1 MKILV
6 TGFNAL
12 AIGTARSPLNIATSA
27 RILPKVLRE
36 LGHEVIQKAIVPGE
50 DVSMYDKVFVYVF
63 GPNSL
68 SARYWYGAAYTI
80 IKRPDAIV
88 SIDDWQTK
96 DSVSGFRT
104 FSNGHWR
111 IWKKVSQAGNPVG
124 KVNWEEA
131 QPFKKEIEDLVD
143 HFAHKEWPHKLLIPA
158 YDGGN
163 FEELGMK
170 AKEITNWDP
179 SAYTD
184 TYLKSPDN
192 QEDLLSSFAP
202 NDGIKENAWIC
213 ASLVSKQSWLEK
225 QEFSWRV
232 KTFGNQREKQTRLK
246 EHEMFQEY
254 RKVWGVISP
263 PHYHTAKGSGWWRV
277 RYKMALDA
285 KCIVH
290 AHPEE
295 AKILGINCNLNKV
308 ENSSKEELLNISR
321 EHMDAF
327 KKKFWNRERTKE
339 FFKWLLEEKS

>member
-27 RILPKVLRE
+27 RILPKVLQE
-36 LGHEVIQKAIVPGE
+36 LGHDVTQKQIIPGE

-80 IKRPDAIV
+80 IKRPDAII

-131 QPFKKEIEDLVD
+131 QPYKKEIEDLVD
-143 HFAHKEWPHKLLIPA
+143 YFAHKEWPHKLLVPA

-163 FEELGMK
+163 YEELGMK
-170 AKEITNWDP
+170 AKEIINWDP

-225 QEFSWRV
+225 QEFNWRV

-285 KCIVH
+285 KCIVY

-295 AKILGINCNLNKV
+295 AKILGINCDLNKV

>member
-27 RILPKVLRE
+27 RILPKVLEE
-36 LGHEVIQKAIVPGE
+36 LGHDVVQKEIVPGE
-50 DVSMYDKVFVYVF
+50 DVSMYDKVFVFVF

-111 IWKKVSQAGNPVG
+111 IWKKVSKAGNPVG
-124 KVNWEEA
+124 KVNWDEA
-131 QPFKKEIEDLVD
+131 QPYKKEIEDLVD

-163 FEELGMK
+163 YDELGMK

-192 QEDLLSSFAP
+192 QEDLLSVYAP
-202 NDGIKENAWIC
+202 NDGIKENAWVC
-213 ASLVSKQSWLEK
+213 ASLVSKQGWLSKEN
-225 QEFSWRV
+225 FNWRV
-232 KTFGNQREKQTRLK
+232 KTFGNQREGQTRLK

-285 KCIVH
+285 KCIVY

-295 AKILGINCNLNKV
+295 AKILGLKVDLNKI
-308 ENSSKEELLNISR
+308 ENSSKEELIEIAR
-321 EHMDAF
+321 EHMDCL
-327 KKKFWNRERTKE
+327 KSKFWSRERTKE
-339 FFKWLLEEKS
+339 YFKCLLEEKS